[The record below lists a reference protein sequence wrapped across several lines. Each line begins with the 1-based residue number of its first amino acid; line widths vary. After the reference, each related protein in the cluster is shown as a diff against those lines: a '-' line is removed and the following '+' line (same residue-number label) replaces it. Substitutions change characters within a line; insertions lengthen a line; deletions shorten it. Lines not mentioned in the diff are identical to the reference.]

1 MTISLKLFNKIYITN
16 NALIYIKYFT
26 LQSINQSKLKIVIL
40 TPMEIEQQKVLSA
53 LARIPN
59 LNHNYEVI
67 VSGIGRESTA
77 KNLMNLPPNDLC
89 VLMGFAAIV
98 GQEINLPPNLSMGK
112 PIEITNVSLYGYEG
126 GLFEN
131 GKPIT
136 INAKLNLPNLSS
148 LTSDKFVRTTDL
160 AEKTVV
166 NMEDYTFMYLK
177 KPQDVIVRIISDFLP
192 HTTEIDFFEEVKNID
207 FLEGI
212 LALEGM

>member
-1 MTISLKLFNKIYITN
+1 
-16 NALIYIKYFT
+16 
-26 LQSINQSKLKIVIL
+26 
-40 TPMEIEQQKVLSA
+40 MEIEQEKVLSA
-53 LARIPN
+53 LSRIPN
-59 LNHNYEVI
+59 VNHTYEVL

-77 KNLMNLPPNDLC
+77 KAMMQLPPHNIC

-98 GQEINLPPNLSMGK
+98 GKASDLPDYLQLGK
-112 PIEITNVSLYGYEG
+112 PIEITHASLYGYEG

-136 INAKLNLPNLSS
+136 KDAHLNLPCLSS

-177 KPQDVIVRIISDFLP
+177 KPQDFIVRIISDFLP
-192 HTTEIDFFEEVKNID
+192 HETEIDFFEEVKGID
-207 FLEGI
+207 FLE
-212 LALEGM
+212 AVKVLENLN